1 MDLTFIF
8 IFNHSK
14 GKQTMNKQ
22 MQKIGIAM
30 ILKKN
35 YKIESDLID
44 LEAHV
49 DSKLTYSENW
59 TNIRDKFIEP
69 KLQEVEDVART
80 H

>member
-1 MDLTFIF
+1 
-8 IFNHSK
+8 
-14 GKQTMNKQ
+14 